1 MSTKSREVVWG
12 SRIMGAQ
19 ISAQGAREVAH
30 KSNQEADR
38 PEAEAW
44 SLRME
49 AMEGPRRRHRRSD
62 SASTAD
68 YAGSRWSAIAA
79 RPGGNCRHIVEYRD
93 DKAALLSF
101 ASTTPETPDGLSLG
115 RFLP

>member
-1 MSTKSREVVWG
+1 MSTKSREVIWG

-49 AMEGPRRRHRRSD
+49 AMEGPRSLTDDRTVPQRRTMLARGGVQSLQDPGEIAGIRRVPRRQ
-62 SASTAD
+62 
-68 YAGSRWSAIAA
+68 SRAAIVCVDHPRNA
-79 RPGGNCRHIVEYRD
+79 RRP
-93 DKAALLSF
+93 
-101 ASTTPETPDGLSLG
+101 
-115 RFLP
+115 